1 MYECIQVAENTY
13 YIASPSNTGLYVE
26 NGEAWIIDTGI
37 DARAGKKIAKRLEE
51 NNWKPKAVINTHCH
65 ADHIGA
71 NAWLQKQFD
80 IPVYANGMDCMFIE
94 NTLLSSMALWGAY
107 PPRALQGVFFTA
119 GNSKVTPIQNAPLPQ
134 GFEIIPFSGHSL
146 FMIGLRTPDN
156 IVFTADELC
165 PPHILEKYGIGYNY
179 CLEGYFKSLE
189 TAERLEA
196 KLFVPAHGEPFADIR
211 ELTAINRKS
220 VLDVCRLI
228 ITLCKT
234 PQHFDMLLQ
243 GVFNHYGLNMTFAQ
257 YTVTGSVLRS
267 YLSWLYDEDALEP
280 VILDNI
286 LYWRAK

>member
-119 GNSKVTPIQNAPLPQ
+119 ENSKVTPIQNAPLPQ
-134 GFEIIPFSGHSL
+134 GFEIIPFPG
-146 FMIGLRTPDN
+146 
-156 IVFTADELC
+156 TA
-165 PPHILEKYGIGYNY
+165 
-179 CLEGYFKSLE
+179 FS
-189 TAERLEA
+189 
-196 KLFVPAHGEPFADIR
+196 
-211 ELTAINRKS
+211 
-220 VLDVCRLI
+220 
-228 ITLCKT
+228 
-234 PQHFDMLLQ
+234 
-243 GVFNHYGLNMTFAQ
+243 
-257 YTVTGSVLRS
+257 
-267 YLSWLYDEDALEP
+267 
-280 VILDNI
+280 
-286 LYWRAK
+286 